1 MLTLSHICKTYLVGD
16 EPVHALVD
24 VSLDVQEGEFVA
36 ICGPSGSGKTTLM
49 NVMGCLDL
57 PDSGSYLLDGIDVAA
72 CTDSALST
80 IRSRKIGFIFQ
91 QFNLLDQM
99 SALENV
105 ELPLIYQKLPQR
117 ERLER
122 AREALSLVGLEKRMR
137 HRPSQLSGGQQ
148 QRVAIAR
155 ALAKE
160 PQLLLLDEPLSNLDA
175 KLRVEM
181 REEILR
187 IQRASQVTT
196 VFVTHDQEEASSIA
210 DEVILLKLGV
220 LQQQDSAR
228 RLYDEPVN
236 FFAADFLGAPP
247 INKLR
252 GSMEGGRFR
261 FAQSDLTVTLPLRR
275 EVADGTAA
283 ILAVRAESVVVPAEE
298 RLLPARVVERY
309 SINKDE
315 LSVLEIAGQQC
326 RGFIP
331 GEVPLALGQQ
341 IEIGLKRRG
350 VFLFDAETGE
360 RLA

>member
-105 ELPLIYQKLPQR
+105 ELPLIYQKLPQH

-155 ALAKE
+155 ALASRARVI
-160 PQLLLLDEPLSNLDA
+160 LADEPTGNLDSRSGDDVMR
-175 KLRVEM
+175 LISGLSEQGSTIVLITHNQRVADM
-181 REEILR
+181 A
-187 IQRASQVTT
+187 QRTIYV
-196 VFVTHDQEEASSIA
+196 HDGRLYSAEEEA
-210 DEVILLKLGV
+210 
-220 LQQQDSAR
+220 
-228 RLYDEPVN
+228 N
-236 FFAADFLGAPP
+236 
-247 INKLR
+247 
-252 GSMEGGRFR
+252 
-261 FAQSDLTVTLPLRR
+261 
-275 EVADGTAA
+275 
-283 ILAVRAESVVVPAEE
+283 RA
-298 RLLPARVVERY
+298 
-309 SINKDE
+309 
-315 LSVLEIAGQQC
+315 
-326 RGFIP
+326 
-331 GEVPLALGQQ
+331 
-341 IEIGLKRRG
+341 
-350 VFLFDAETGE
+350 
-360 RLA
+360 